1 MSFAID
7 VNILLYASSED
18 DERHPAARSFLE
30 RCALGGELFYL
41 TWPTVMGY
49 LRMVTHPRIF
59 TSPFSQDEACE
70 HIEALTSL
78 PHCRVIGE
86 LAGFWGVYR
95 ALTTEVPARGN
106 LVPDAHLAAI
116 LRQHGVVRLYTCDRD
131 FRKFDFLQAV
141 DPLRT

>member
-1 MSFAID
+1 
-7 VNILLYASSED
+7 
-18 DERHPAARSFLE
+18 
-30 RCALGGELFYL
+30 
-41 TWPTVMGY
+41 MGY